1 MTTQLSID
9 DFPATIKTGNELTSR
24 QWRLHELLL
33 SHSHIGTLTNKDI
46 LEIMDSDYG
55 YSNEIVDY
63 PDRPF
68 LNLSSRRDLSDDLD
82 AITRSATIQHV
93 YVGGKYATSEKEARK
108 YILKQKIAALS
119 ALKKNYIQEGKLRLN
134 GQQRLVFN
142 QERDYWESILK
153 QSEDELKEMG
163 EREWNHK

>member
-1 MTTQLSID
+1 MYQPSLFD
-9 DFPATIKTGNELTSR
+9 EPEPIKTENHLTPR
-24 QWRLHELLL
+24 QWRLHELLMEY
-33 SHSHIGTLTNKDI
+33 SFKGGLTMKQT
-46 LEIMDSDYG
+46 LEIMAEDYG
-55 YSNEIVDY
+55 YTNEICDY

-93 YVGGKYATSEKEARK
+93 YVGGKYATNEKEARK

-119 ALKKNYIQEGKLRLN
+119 ALKKNYIQEGKLKLN

-163 EREWNHK
+163 KME